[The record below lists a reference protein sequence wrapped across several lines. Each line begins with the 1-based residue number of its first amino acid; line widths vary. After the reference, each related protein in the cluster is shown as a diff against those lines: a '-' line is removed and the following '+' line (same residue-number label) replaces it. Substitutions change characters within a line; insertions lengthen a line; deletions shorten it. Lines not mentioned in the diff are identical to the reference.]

1 LNPLTYALREIRRR
15 KYRTG
20 VNVAGF
26 VIAISTL
33 ITLVMAAR
41 GWETCTTVPLNSIGT
56 DIIMFYTAPIKASG
70 EGCYIVN
77 HLFSYPFNQ
86 SMLTD
91 FESVPEVE
99 RAVPILMHRLRAMV
113 FTGIDPSETE
123 TNAVLPS
130 SIIEGRYLTPD
141 DGYVAI
147 IDKEYAVLN
156 NLTLG
161 STVNYA
167 ADFEVVG
174 IVDVSATN
182 IMKSHIYVNLP
193 VVQEVLPEKPIGLVN
208 MALIRTSSPG
218 KVKQTAAALEERWPD
233 ARTLTGSDL
242 AETAFG
248 VIQMNEETAW
258 SISVALAAVTVLFT
272 VKSQLGNV
280 AERTREIGILKA
292 IGWSNSNVVNQIVTE
307 SLIQGVI
314 GGILGCALGYVFASY
329 VLSTIGGEIG
339 GALKFVTVDP
349 VLLSVGFGIALS
361 SGVVAGLF
369 ASFRAAR
376 LAPAKAI
383 RTV

>member
-1 LNPLTYALREIRRR
+1 MIPFPYAVREIRRR
-15 KYRTG
+15 KYRTA
-20 VNVAGF
+20 VNIAGF

-56 DIIMFYTAPIKASG
+56 DIILFYTAPIKPSG
-70 EGCYIVN
+70 TGCYIVN

-86 SMLTD
+86 TLLTE
-91 FESVPEVE
+91 FGGVPDVE

-130 SIIEGRYLTPD
+130 AIIEGRYLTPD

-193 VVQEVLPEKPIGLVN
+193 VVQEILPEKPIGLVN

-218 KVKQTAAALEERWPD
+218 KVKQTAAALEESWPD

-242 AETAFG
+242 AETAVG

-258 SISVALAAVTVLFT
+258 SISIALAVITILFT
-272 VKSQLGNV
+272 IKSQLGNV

-314 GGILGCALGYVFASY
+314 GGILGCALGYFFASY

-339 GALKFVTVDP
+339 GALKFISVDP
-349 VLLSVGFGIALS
+349 VLLSVGFGIALA
-361 SGVVAGLF
+361 SGIVAGLF
-369 ASFRAAR
+369 ASLRAAR
-376 LAPAKAI
+376 LVPVKAI
-383 RTV
+383 RTL

>member
-1 LNPLTYALREIRRR
+1 MNPIKYALREIRRR
-15 KYRTG
+15 RYRTA
-20 VNVAGF
+20 VNIAGI

-56 DIIMFYTAPIKASG
+56 DIILYYTAPLKPSG

-130 SIIEGRYLTPD
+130 SVIEGRYLTPD

-147 IDKEYAVLN
+147 IDREYAALM

-167 ADFEVVG
+167 ADFEVIG

-182 IMKSHIYVNLP
+182 IMKSHIYVNLR
-193 VVQEVLPEKPIGLVN
+193 VVQEVLPEQPIGLVN
-208 MALIRTSSPG
+208 MALIRTYKPDM
-218 KVKQTAAALEERWPD
+218 VKQAAAALEERWPD
-233 ARTLTGSDL
+233 ARTITGSDL
-242 AETAFG
+242 AETASG
-248 VIQMNEETAW
+248 LIQINEETAW
-258 SISVALAAVTVLFT
+258 SISVALAVITALFT

-292 IGWSNSNVVNQIVTE
+292 IGWSNANVVNQIVME
-307 SLIQGVI
+307 SVIQGVI
-314 GGILGCALGYVFASY
+314 GGILGCILGYVFASY
-329 VLSTIGGEIG
+329 VLSTIGGELG
-339 GALKFVTVDP
+339 GALKFVTVNP
-349 VLLSVGFGIALS
+349 VLLGVGFVIALG
-361 SGVVAGLF
+361 SGVIAGLL
-369 ASFRAAR
+369 ASVRAAR
-376 LAPAKAI
+376 LVPVKAI
-383 RTV
+383 RTL

>member
-1 LNPLTYALREIRRR
+1 MNPITYALREIRRR
-15 KYRTG
+15 RYRTA
-20 VNVAGF
+20 VNIAGI

-41 GWETCTTVPLNSIGT
+41 GWETCTTVPLNGIGT
-56 DIIMFYTAPIKASG
+56 DIILYYTAPLKPSG

-130 SIIEGRYLTPD
+130 SLIEGRYLTPD

-147 IDKEYAVLN
+147 IDKEYAALM
-156 NLTLG
+156 NLSLG

-182 IMKSHIYVNLP
+182 IMKSHIYVNLR
-193 VVQEVLPEKPIGLVN
+193 VVQEILPEQPIGLVN
-208 MALIRTSSPG
+208 MALIRTYDPDM
-218 KVKQTAAALEERWPD
+218 VKQAAAALEERWSD
-233 ARTLTGSDL
+233 ARTITGSDL
-242 AETAFG
+242 AETASG
-248 VIQMNEETAW
+248 LIQINEETAW
-258 SISVALAAVTVLFT
+258 SICVALAVITVLFT

-292 IGWSNSNVVNQIVTE
+292 IGWSNVNVVNQIVTE
-307 SLIQGVI
+307 SLIQGAI
-314 GGILGCALGYVFASY
+314 GGILGCILGYVFASY
-329 VLSTIGGEIG
+329 VLSTIGGELG
-339 GALKFVTVDP
+339 GALKFVSVDP
-349 VLLSVGFGIALS
+349 ALLGEGFIIALG
-361 SGVVAGLF
+361 SGVVAGLL
-369 ASFRAAR
+369 ASVRAAR
-376 LAPAKAI
+376 LVPVKAI
-383 RTV
+383 RTL

>member
-1 LNPLTYALREIRRR
+1 MNPITYALREIRRR
-15 KYRTG
+15 RYRTA
-20 VNVAGF
+20 VNIAGI

-41 GWETCTTVPLNSIGT
+41 GWETCTAIPLNSIGT
-56 DIIMFYTAPIKASG
+56 DIILYYTAPVKPSG

-130 SIIEGRYLTPD
+130 SVIEGRYLTPD

-147 IDKEYAVLN
+147 IDKEYAALM

-182 IMKSHIYVNLP
+182 IMKSHIYVNLR
-193 VVQEVLPEKPIGLVN
+193 VVQEVLPEQPIGLVN
-208 MALIRTSSPG
+208 MALIRTYNPDM
-218 KVKQTAAALEERWPD
+218 VKQAAAALEERWSD
-233 ARTLTGSDL
+233 ARTITGSDL
-242 AETAFG
+242 ADTASG
-248 VIQMNEETAW
+248 LVQINEETAW
-258 SISVALAAVTVLFT
+258 SISVALAVVTVLFT

-280 AERTREIGILKA
+280 TGRTREIGILKA
-292 IGWSNSNVVNQIVTE
+292 IGWSNGNVVNQIVME
-307 SLIQGVI
+307 SLMQGAI
-314 GGILGCALGYVFASY
+314 GGILGCILGYVFASY
-329 VLSTIGGEIG
+329 VLSTIGGELG
-339 GALKFVTVDP
+339 GALKFVSVDP
-349 VLLSVGFGIALS
+349 GLLGVGFVIALG
-361 SGVVAGLF
+361 SGVVAGLL
-369 ASFRAAR
+369 ASVRASR
-376 LAPAKAI
+376 LVPVKAI
-383 RTV
+383 RTL

>member
-1 LNPLTYALREIRRR
+1 
-15 KYRTG
+15 
-20 VNVAGF
+20 
-26 VIAISTL
+26 
-33 ITLVMAAR
+33 
-41 GWETCTTVPLNSIGT
+41 
-56 DIIMFYTAPIKASG
+56 
-70 EGCYIVN
+70 
-77 HLFSYPFNQ
+77 
-86 SMLTD
+86 
-91 FESVPEVE
+91 
-99 RAVPILMHRLRAMV
+99 
-113 FTGIDPSETE
+113 
-123 TNAVLPS
+123 
-130 SIIEGRYLTPD
+130 
-141 DGYVAI
+141 
-147 IDKEYAVLN
+147 
-156 NLTLG
+156 
-161 STVNYA
+161 
-167 ADFEVVG
+167 
-174 IVDVSATN
+174 
-182 IMKSHIYVNLP
+182 VNLP